1 MAVSRPINWT
11 NAVTLGSVAVLV
23 GTELVGAGVAA
34 GWAIG
39 GLFLLGD
46 LVTHALEAMFVL
58 LCADGAV
65 LFPAR
70 GAGARADPRLSRL
83 KPLYVGADIY
93 AETAF
98 PPPHPL
104 AIPRAGAVE
113 AMVRALGWLDGAY
126 VKSPVASRADLERY
140 HDPAYVEAV
149 ARADRE
155 QSADAATRKRFQ
167 LGVSSNPIFPRMF
180 ARASTAVGG
189 SLMAARLA
197 WEGRIVFHPPG
208 GTHHGGRA
216 RASGFC
222 FFNDPVFAILE
233 FLALGAARVAYVD
246 FDAHHGDGVEDAFAA
261 EARVMTIS
269 VHEADRWPRTG
280 ALHDRR
286 GGNARNLPVPR
297 GLNDD
302 EFAVLLEGAVL
313 PLVRRFAPEAVVVLT
328 GADALAGDPLAKL
341 ALSNV
346 ALWSAVEAVAATA
359 PAIVVLGGGGYNPWN
374 VVRCWSGLWGRLSG
388 RSIPDPLP
396 SAARAVLE
404 GLWSDRVRDVD
415 PAWLTTLA
423 DHPRHGAVRAE
434 IGGIVEAS
442 LA

>member
-1 MAVSRPINWT
+1 M
-11 NAVTLGSVAVLV
+11 
-23 GTELVGAGVAA
+23 
-34 GWAIG
+34 
-39 GLFLLGD
+39 
-46 LVTHALEAMFVL
+46 
-58 LCADGAV
+58 
-65 LFPAR
+65 
-70 GAGARADPRLSRL
+70 
-83 KPLYVGADIY
+83 KPLYIGADIY
-93 AETAF
+93 AQTAF

-113 AMVRALGWLDGAY
+113 AMCRALGWLDGAY
-126 VKSPVASRADLERY
+126 VTSPVASRADLERY

-155 QSADAATRKRFQ
+155 QSVDETTRRRFQ
-167 LGVSSNPIFPRMF
+167 LGVSSNPIFPGLF

-189 SLMAARLA
+189 SLQAARLA

-222 FFNDPVFAILE
+222 FFNDPVFAIFE

-246 FDAHHGDGVEDAFAA
+246 FDAHHGDGVEDAFAND
-261 EARVMTIS
+261 ARVMTIS

-280 ALHDRR
+280 RLEDRR

-302 EFAVLLEGAVL
+302 EFAVLVDAAVL
-313 PLVRRFAPEAVVVLT
+313 PLLGRFAPDAIVVLT

-346 ALWSAVEAVAATA
+346 ALWRAVEAVAATA
-359 PAIVVLGGGGYNPWN
+359 PAVVVLGGGGYNPWN
-374 VVRCWSGLWGRLSG
+374 VVRCWSGLWGRLAGFSA
-388 RSIPDPLP
+388 SDPLP
-396 SAARAVLE
+396 APARAVLE
-404 GLWSDRVRDVD
+404 RLWSDRVREVD

-423 DHPRHGAVRAE
+423 DPPRGGTVREE
-434 IGGIVEAS
+434 IGRIVRAS

>member
-1 MAVSRPINWT
+1 MRPLAPLYI
-11 NAVTLGSVAVLV
+11 
-23 GTELVGAGVAA
+23 GAE
-34 GWAIG
+34 IY
-39 GLFLLGD
+39 
-46 LVTHALEAMFVL
+46 
-58 LCADGAV
+58 
-65 LFPAR
+65 
-70 GAGARADPRLSRL
+70 ARA
-83 KPLYVGADIY
+83 
-93 AETAF
+93 AF

-113 AMVRALGWLDGAY
+113 ALCRALGWLDGNY
-126 VKSPVASRADLERY
+126 VTSPVASRAELERY
-140 HDPAYVEAV
+140 HDADYVEAL

-155 QSADAATRKRFQ
+155 QRLDDAARARFQ
-167 LGVSSNPIFPRMF
+167 IGVGSNPIFPGMF
-180 ARASTAVGG
+180 ERASTAVGG

-222 FFNDPVFAILE
+222 FLNDPVFAVLE

-246 FDAHHGDGVEDAFAA
+246 FDAHHGDGVEDAFADDP
-261 EARVMTIS
+261 RVTTIS
-269 VHEADRWPRTG
+269 IHEQNRWPRTG

-286 GGNARNLPVPR
+286 GGSARNMPVPR

-302 EFAVLLEGAVL
+302 EFAVLVGEAVA
-313 PLVRRFAPEAVVVLT
+313 PLVSRFAPDALVILT

-346 ALWSAVEAVAATA
+346 ALGQAVERVAALA
-359 PAIVVLGGGGYNPWN
+359 PAVVVLGGGGYNPWN
-374 VVRCWSGLWGRLSG
+374 VARGWSGLWGRLAG
-388 RSIPDPLP
+388 YAIPEPLP
-396 SAARAVLE
+396 EAALAVLT
-404 GLWSDRVRDVD
+404 GLWSGRVREID

-423 DHPRHGAVRAE
+423 DRPRNGAVRAE
-434 IGGIVEAS
+434 IRQIVAAS